1 MLNEELLT
9 DILKDEIKFPLD
21 LYSFKLVRK
30 SSHFLIEI
38 ALDNLE
44 NRFGSVSLSDCEVLS
59 KKLTVRLDE
68 LYPEENYTI
77 QISSAG
83 AERQLRL
90 PKDLYRFK
98 DLPMKMFFLD
108 STGMSRSGIFNILHL
123 DEKEIE
129 IQTYSGRKN
138 PGGKKSAKKGEV
150 FKLQISDVQRG
161 NLYMEF

>member
-129 IQTYSGRKN
+129 IQTFLGK
-138 PGGKKSAKKGEV
+138 KKSAKKGEV

>member
-1 MLNEELLT
+1 
-9 DILKDEIKFPLD
+9 
-21 LYSFKLVRK
+21 
-30 SSHFLIEI
+30 
-38 ALDNLE
+38 
-44 NRFGSVSLSDCEVLS
+44 SDCEVLS
-59 KKLTVRLDE
+59 KELTVRLDE

-108 STGMSRSGIFNILHL
+108 STGVSRSGIFNILHL

-129 IQTYSGRKN
+129 IQTFLGK
-138 PGGKKSAKKGEV
+138 KKSAKKGEV
-150 FKLQISDVQRG
+150 FKLQISDIQKG